1 MQNARPA
8 KGPGTSINQHNEER
22 STLPMGAEMTTEN
35 EKCYAYQDRDGS
47 LDLDSI
53 ADSVERVRDKML
65 VDFYGQRDVQWDLL
79 LQRGKVVEVV
89 ILIVP
94 EVNAE

>member
-1 MQNARPA
+1 M
-8 KGPGTSINQHNEER
+8 GTESSNEN
-22 STLPMGAEMTTEN
+22 EN

-47 LDLDSI
+47 LNLDSI
-53 ADSVERVRDKML
+53 ADSVERVCDKML
-65 VDFYGQRDVQWDLL
+65 VDLYWQRDVQWDLL

-94 EVNAE
+94 EVNAV

>member
-1 MQNARPA
+1 M
-8 KGPGTSINQHNEER
+8 GTESSNEN
-22 STLPMGAEMTTEN
+22 EN

-47 LDLDSI
+47 LNLDSI

-65 VDFYGQRDVQWDLL
+65 VDLYWQRDVQWALL
-79 LQRGKVVEVV
+79 LQHGKVVEVV

-94 EVNAE
+94 E

>member
-1 MQNARPA
+1 
-8 KGPGTSINQHNEER
+8 
-22 STLPMGAEMTTEN
+22 MTTEN

-47 LDLDSI
+47 LNLDSI
-53 ADSVERVRDKML
+53 ADSVERVCDKML
-65 VDFYGQRDVQWDLL
+65 VDLYWQRDVQWDLL

-94 EVNAE
+94 EVNAV

>member
-1 MQNARPA
+1 M
-8 KGPGTSINQHNEER
+8 GTESSNEN
-22 STLPMGAEMTTEN
+22 EN

-47 LDLDSI
+47 LNLDSI

-65 VDFYGQRDVQWDLL
+65 VDLYWQRDVQWDLL

-94 EVNAE
+94 E